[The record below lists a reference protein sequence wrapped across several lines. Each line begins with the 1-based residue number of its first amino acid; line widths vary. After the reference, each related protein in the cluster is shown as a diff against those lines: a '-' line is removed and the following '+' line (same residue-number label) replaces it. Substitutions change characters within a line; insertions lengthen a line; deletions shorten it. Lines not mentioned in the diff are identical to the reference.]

1 MSRILIWLSLLAA
14 TLFSTALHAHQK
26 PALHIAVSANFSA
39 PFLQLK
45 PALEAFCSCD
55 VSHTFGSSGLLASQF
70 NNGAPYDLFLS
81 ADSEK
86 PQWLY
91 RQGRTLFEPITYAV
105 GQLIL
110 VDKHRNSLSFD
121 DLAISHNENRSLRL
135 AIANAKTAPYGTA
148 AEQVL
153 SHVNIRSEVSVVK
166 GNSVLQAL
174 QYVITGNADQAIVS
188 HSLAANAL
196 EHGLS
201 FLSIPE
207 HLHQPIYQQ
216 LVISKKVP
224 FQTAQRLMAFFQ
236 LNTTQQMLAE
246 WGYKPLPLELE
257 RGGKQ

>member
-1 MSRILIWLSLLAA
+1 MSRVFICLSLLVA
-14 TLFSTALHAHQK
+14 TSICTVLHAHQK
-26 PALHIAVSANFSA
+26 PALHVAVSANFSA

-45 PALEAFCSCD
+45 PALETFCSCE

-91 RQGRTLFEPITYAV
+91 SQGKALFEPITYAV

-110 VDKHRNSLSFD
+110 VDKHRHSLSFD
-121 DLAISHNENRSLRL
+121 DLAISHNKNRSLRL

-153 SHVNIRSEVSVVK
+153 SQVDIRSGVKVVK

-188 HSLAANAL
+188 HSLGANAL
-196 EHGLS
+196 ENGLS
-201 FLSIPE
+201 FVSIPE
-207 HLHQPIYQQ
+207 HLHEPIYQQ

-224 FQTAQRLMAFFQ
+224 VQITQRLMTFFQ
-236 LNTTQQMLAE
+236 LNTTQQILAE
-246 WGYKPLPLELE
+246 WGYKPLPIELE
-257 RGGKQ
+257 RVAKQ